1 MLPAWPHPSHWML
14 AGREMCMFYV
24 CNMLTFPSH
33 LEVKSLALQKVSPDF
48 LSLVRGQKQKQI
60 PRIRLLCKVEGLILS
75 CFSDFS
81 FSACFPWTQNGPVF
95 HMSKE
100 PSQLPGELWVL
111 CFPGKHNPIWLQGLL
126 LMLLLYSP
134 AFSHLVLLFSLHAF
148 FLLRGCVSAPLIG
161 AVE

>member
-1 MLPAWPHPSHWML
+1 
-14 AGREMCMFYV
+14 MCMFYV